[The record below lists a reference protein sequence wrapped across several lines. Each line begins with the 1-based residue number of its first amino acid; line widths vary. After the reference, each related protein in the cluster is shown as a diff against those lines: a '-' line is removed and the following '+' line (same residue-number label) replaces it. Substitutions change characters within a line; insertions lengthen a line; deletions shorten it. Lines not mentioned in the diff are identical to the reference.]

1 MGSNMKKVINWIKSL
16 FIEKEVLST
25 DVNLDPSFYL
35 KERNYH
41 EQNIM
46 DINDEIS
53 RLEEERQHH
62 EYFMNIAD
70 TMYSKLIQKV
80 N

>member
-1 MGSNMKKVINWIKSL
+1 MWDRLKSERTGTP
-16 FIEKEVLST
+16 FT

-70 TMYSKLIQKV
+70 TMYSKLIQKGV
-80 N
+80 SN